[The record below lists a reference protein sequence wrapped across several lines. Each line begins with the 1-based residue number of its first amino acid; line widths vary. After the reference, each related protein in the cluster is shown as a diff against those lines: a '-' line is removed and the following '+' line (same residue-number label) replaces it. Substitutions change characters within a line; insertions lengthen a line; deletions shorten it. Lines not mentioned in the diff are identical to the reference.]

1 MGEMKR
7 QPEREREQ
15 KTGVIITS
23 ALPAHR
29 PKKQAER
36 PAMPDHA
43 QPAGRPGAGKARPA
57 FYYFAGNR
65 RSASPVSVSACAARP
80 NPPDAVLNTIK
91 FRLTPSGAVRCLP
104 ILPTSPYPTPAHSS
118 IQAEIGTPAA
128 RVDWAFA
135 GRPDKTTGARRLG
148 AHRLGAHR
156 VILPN
161 DDAQMQAAAN
171 HFDL

>member
-1 MGEMKR
+1 MKR

-29 PKKQAER
+29 PEKQAER

-43 QPAGRPGAGKARPA
+43 QPAGRSRAGKARPIPLRYGPSA
-57 FYYFAGNR
+57 FITLPETSALSHPLLPGFAQP
-65 RSASPVSVSACAARP
+65 AP
-80 NPPDAVLNTIK
+80 NSPDAVLNAIE
-91 FRLTPSGAVRCLP
+91 FRLTPPSSARCPP

-118 IQAEIGTPAA
+118 IQADIGTPAA
-128 RVDWAFA
+128 HVDWAFA
-135 GRPDKTTGARRLG
+135 GRPDKTTGAR
-148 AHRLGAHR
+148 RLGAHR